1 MFNSYAVDML
11 LGVPLCQNVSDVNLH
26 NFSLTNDTKSQG
38 YLRDQKQGILNTTTE
53 MEYCLAVTNGMSFRW
68 DKRNFNVPEHFI
80 DRLVSTFWPSRPH
93 SSVMEGNHSN
103 ASESDEEICSEFRRR
118 GEDNGF
124 VLYNLLC
131 KENGTVKP
139 HHYYINR

>member
-1 MFNSYAVDML
+1 ML

-80 DRLVSTFWPSRPH
+80 DRLVSTFWPSRPQ
-93 SSVMEGNHSN
+93 SSVMEGNYSN